1 MPVNKSSTLYR
12 SIKFDWKDFF
22 NPTYF
27 KTVDSS
33 HVQAAGECAEVQNKI
48 IILPQEVSNKIAAGE
63 VVERPASVVKELL
76 ENALDAGAS
85 KIEVEIEEA
94 GRRLIKVSD
103 DGEGMTE
110 TDLKLACLRHAT
122 SKIKE
127 AADLSN
133 IITLGFRG
141 EALASIAAV
150 SYLKISA
157 SRRGEMSGHT
167 IEVDGGKIRKMQ
179 EAARSSG
186 TTVEVRNLFFNTPA
200 RLKFLKSPA
209 TEIANITRIVT
220 ELALAYPMISFR
232 LIHKG
237 QEIINVAANSS
248 LVSTEK
254 PHGQSKYVAAE
265 PRCGSGVNFSSAD
278 SKVGA
283 LQLQQRR
290 KETFLRETNLKERI
304 DVLLGKDLAHNFIPV
319 SYEMPSLKIRG
330 FIAKAGFG
338 QATHNNQY
346 TFVNGRPVR
355 DKIIS
360 HAIIQGYHTFLADKQ
375 FAPLVLFIETL
386 PGSVDVN
393 VHPAKREIRFSNGA
407 LVHDAV
413 VKAIKETVCDK
424 ACLPK
429 LPTEN
434 KSSTLYSSAKL
445 TEDYSGK
452 VRDAGASQTTSG
464 KYTVPK
470 SRPFDKRSFEEKVAS
485 GEWGLLADKNITAP
499 SLFQETEENAAQA
512 TRQLQAVQL
521 KNTYII
527 SSDEDGLFIID
538 QHAAHERVLF
548 DELSSNLKSKNPE
561 KQKLLLPMTLNL
573 NKADAILLSEHK
585 ELFQNAGFDIEE
597 FGRDSFMV
605 QSYPV
610 VLGKVDIAEVFDGI
624 LKEISQLEIA
634 TNGDEK
640 KTKFMASI
648 ACHSAV
654 RAGDK
659 LSPQEI
665 NSILQRLWKTTSPY
679 TCPHGRPTL
688 IKMNW
693 TELEKRFKRK

>member
-1 MPVNKSSTLYR
+1 MTKNKFRTLYR
-12 SIKFDWKDFF
+12 STKPNWKDFF

-33 HVQAAGECAEVQNKI
+33 TLQATGACARGRDKI
-48 IILPQEVSNKIAAGE
+48 IILPEEVSNKIAAGE
-63 VVERPASVVKELL
+63 VVERPSSVVKELL
-76 ENALDAGAS
+76 ENSLDAGAS

-94 GRRLIKVSD
+94 GKRLIKVSD
-103 DGEGMTE
+103 DGKGMTE
-110 TDLKLACLRHAT
+110 GDLKLACLRHAT

-127 AADLSN
+127 AADLNN

-150 SYLKISA
+150 SYLKISTC
-157 SRRGEMSGHT
+157 RRREMAGHT
-167 IEVDGGKIRKMQ
+167 IEVDGGKIKKMQ
-179 EAARSSG
+179 EVARTGG

-200 RLKFLKSPA
+200 RLKFLKSPS

-220 ELALAYPMISFR
+220 ELALAYPEISFKLVHKKQE
-232 LIHKG
+232 LIA
-237 QEIINVAANSS
+237 VAANS
-248 LVSTEK
+248 
-254 PHGQSKYVAAE
+254 
-265 PRCGSGVNFSSAD
+265 
-278 SKVGA
+278 
-283 LQLQQRR
+283 
-290 KETFLRETNLKERI
+290 NLKERI
-304 DVLLGKDLAHNFIPV
+304 DVLLGRDLARNLIPI

-393 VHPAKREIRFSNGA
+393 VHPTKREIKFSNGA

-413 VKAIKETVCDK
+413 VKAIKETICDK
-424 ACLPK
+424 SSLST

-434 KSSTLYSSAKL
+434 KYNFARTSKIA
-445 TEDYSGK
+445 
-452 VRDAGASQTTSG
+452 SG

-470 SRPFDKRSFEEKVAS
+470 SGSFDKRSFEEKFAS

-499 SLFQETEENAAQA
+499 SLFQETEGIQQAAA
-512 TRQLQAVQL
+512 CRQVIQL

-527 SSDEDGLFIID
+527 SCDEEGLVIID

-548 DELSSNLKSKNPE
+548 DELLFNLKNKSPE
-561 KQKLLLPMTLNL
+561 RQKLLLPVTLNL
-573 NKADAILLSEHK
+573 NKADAILLSEYK

-597 FGRDSFMV
+597 FGRDAFMV

-610 VLGKVDIAEVFDGI
+610 VLGKVDIAEVFEGI
-624 LKEISQLEIA
+624 LKEISQLEIV

-659 LSPQEI
+659 LSQQEI

-688 IKMNW
+688 IKMSW